1 MVSCSLEVGT
11 AKVLRVRLAIPVN
24 TISVSFHVSICFMTA
39 PSGKMCLR
47 PAPSCVCPILP
58 ASNAF
63 SAKKG
68 KMVTQGGM
76 CDSHL
81 CPELDHV
88 SEVYD
93 SVLRNEDIR
102 CNLSF

>member
-1 MVSCSLEVGT
+1 MFYDNPLWEDVP
-11 AKVLRVRLAIPVN
+11 A
-24 TISVSFHVSICFMTA
+24 
-39 PSGKMCLR
+39 SGSQLCI
-47 PAPSCVCPILP
+47 CPILP

-63 SAKKG
+63 SGKKG

-102 CNLSF
+102 CNLSFQESVLPYFQRSSVNFSHGTSRQLGISN